1 MTATTFIVLRRMRAP
16 LITIISIYAISVL
29 GLTLIPGID
38 SAGKPTPPMS
48 FFDAFYFLSYTAT
61 TIGFGEIP
69 NAFSYGQRLWV
80 VLCIYL
86 TVVGWTYAI
95 VTVLN
100 LLREEAFQSV
110 RTTQSFARRVRRM
123 VEPFF
128 LLVGYGETGKLMCR
142 ALDHLRIPFVVIDAR
157 AERVDEI
164 SLQDF
169 VRDAPALKADAANP
183 EVLCMAGLRHRH
195 CLGVIAITDEDA
207 TNLAVA
213 MSVRLLNDR
222 IPVLCRVQSTDV
234 AANMASFGTDHII
247 NPFEKFA
254 EYLALAVRSPGSY
267 QLLEWLSGVPGSELK
282 PQAEPPKGHWVVA
295 GFGRF
300 GSAVASR
307 LDQSGMDLTIIDPDY
322 ELVKLHPCVPGL
334 GTEAGTLREAGIDR
348 AVGIV
353 AASDNDVNN
362 LSIAVTARELN
373 PGLFV
378 VLRRNLQSNRIL
390 FEAFR
395 ADLEMVPSEI
405 VARECLAVLTTPL
418 LSRFLEIV
426 KQQDDAWADALVER
440 LKQCAG
446 TLVPAT
452 WTVELNAKSSP
463 AIEWHLRSREL
474 SLARLM
480 RNPGNREDWLDC
492 QPLLIVRLG
501 GEILLPE
508 PTTHIEAR
516 DRILFAGTPEAASL
530 QALVLSNRN
539 AADYVLMGR
548 EATGAWIW
556 EWLSNR
562 RQKTR
567 VPGGTG

>member
-1 MTATTFIVLRRMRAP
+1 
-16 LITIISIYAISVL
+16 
-29 GLTLIPGID
+29 
-38 SAGKPTPPMS
+38 
-48 FFDAFYFLSYTAT
+48 
-61 TIGFGEIP
+61 
-69 NAFSYGQRLWV
+69 
-80 VLCIYL
+80 
-86 TVVGWTYAI
+86 
-95 VTVLN
+95 
-100 LLREEAFQSV
+100 
-110 RTTQSFARRVRRM
+110 
-123 VEPFF
+123 
-128 LLVGYGETGKLMCR
+128 
-142 ALDHLRIPFVVIDAR
+142 
-157 AERVDEI
+157 
-164 SLQDF
+164 
-169 VRDAPALKADAANP
+169 
-183 EVLCMAGLRHRH
+183 MAGLRHRH

-222 IPVLCRVQSTDV
+222 IPVLCRVQSKEV

-267 QLLEWLSGVPGSELK
+267 QLLEWLTGVPGSELK

-322 ELVKLHPCVPGL
+322 ELVKPHPCVPGL

-373 PGLFV
+373 PKLFV
-378 VLRRNLQSNRIL
+378 VVRRNLQSNRVL

-395 ADLEMVPSEI
+395 ADVEMVPSEI

-426 KQQDDAWADALVER
+426 KQQDDAWADAVVER

-446 TLVPAT
+446 TLVPTT

-480 RNPGNREDWLDC
+480 RNPGNREEWLDC

-530 QALVLSNRN
+530 QALLLSNRN

-556 EWLSNR
+556 EWLRNR

>member
-1 MTATTFIVLRRMRAP
+1 MTGITFIVLRRTRAP
-16 LITIISIYAISVL
+16 LIAIIAIYAISIL

-38 SAGKPTPPMS
+38 AGGKPTPPLS
-48 FFDAFYFLSYTAT
+48 FFDAFYFVSYTAT

-69 NAFSYGQRLWV
+69 NAFSYGQRMWV
-80 VLCIYL
+80 VFCIYL
-86 TVVGWTYAI
+86 TVVGWTYSI

-100 LLREEAFQSV
+100 LLREEAFQHA
-110 RTTQSFARRVRRM
+110 RATQTFARRVRRI
-123 VEPFF
+123 VDPFF
-128 LLVGYGETGKLMCR
+128 LVVGYGETGRLVCK
-142 ALDHLRIPFVVIDAR
+142 ALDHLRITFVVIDAS
-157 AERVDEI
+157 AERVDEMK
-164 SLQDF
+164 LQDF
-169 VRDAPALKADAANP
+169 VRRAPVVKADASNP
-183 EVLCMAGLRHRH
+183 EVLLLAGLRHRH
-195 CLGVIAITDEDA
+195 CLGVIAITDDDS

-222 IPVLCRVQSTDV
+222 IPVLCRVQSQEM

-254 EYLALAVRSPGSY
+254 EYLALAIRSPGSY
-267 QLLEWLSGVPGSELK
+267 QLLEWLTGIPGSELK

-300 GSAVASR
+300 GSAVAGQ
-307 LDQSGMDLTIIDPDY
+307 LDQHGMDLTIIDPDY
-322 ELVKLHPCVPGL
+322 EQVKAHPCVPGL
-334 GTEAGTLREAGIDR
+334 GTEAGTLREAGIER

-362 LSIAVTARELN
+362 LSIAVTAKEVN
-373 PGLFV
+373 PKLFV
-378 VLRRNLQSNRIL
+378 VVRRNLQSNRIL

-405 VARECLAVLTTPL
+405 VAHECLAVLTTPL
-418 LSRFLEIV
+418 LSRFLAIV
-426 KQQDDAWADALVER
+426 KQQDDAWADAVVER
-440 LKQCAG
+440 LQRCAG
-446 TLVPAT
+446 TRVPAT
-452 WTVELNAKSSP
+452 WTVELNAKSAP
-463 AIEWHLRSREL
+463 AVEWHLRSREL

-480 RNPGNREDWLDC
+480 RDPGNREEWLDC
-492 QPLLIVRLG
+492 HPLLLVRLG

-516 DRILFAGTPEAASL
+516 DRILFAGTPQAASL

-548 EATGAWIW
+548 EATGWVW
-556 EWLSNR
+556 EWLR
-562 RQKTR
+562 ERWQK
-567 VPGGTG
+567 PGEQGGRG

>member
-1 MTATTFIVLRRMRAP
+1 MRA
-16 LITIISIYAISVL
+16 
-29 GLTLIPGID
+29 
-38 SAGKPTPPMS
+38 
-48 FFDAFYFLSYTAT
+48 
-61 TIGFGEIP
+61 
-69 NAFSYGQRLWV
+69 
-80 VLCIYL
+80 
-86 TVVGWTYAI
+86 
-95 VTVLN
+95 
-100 LLREEAFQSV
+100 
-110 RTTQSFARRVRRM
+110 
-123 VEPFF
+123 
-128 LLVGYGETGKLMCR
+128 
-142 ALDHLRIPFVVIDAR
+142 
-157 AERVDEI
+157 
-164 SLQDF
+164 
-169 VRDAPALKADAANP
+169 
-183 EVLCMAGLRHRH
+183 
-195 CLGVIAITDEDA
+195 
-207 TNLAVA
+207 
-213 MSVRLLNDR
+213 
-222 IPVLCRVQSTDV
+222 
-234 AANMASFGTDHII
+234 
-247 NPFEKFA
+247 
-254 EYLALAVRSPGSY
+254 RSRY
-267 QLLEWLSGVPGSELK
+267 
-282 PQAEPPKGHWVVA
+282 
-295 GFGRF
+295 
-300 GSAVASR
+300 
-307 LDQSGMDLTIIDPDY
+307 
-322 ELVKLHPCVPGL
+322 
-334 GTEAGTLREAGIDR
+334 EAGTLREAGIDR

-353 AASDNDVNN
+353 AASDDDVNN

-508 PTTHIEAR
+508 HTTHIEAR

-567 VPGGTG
+567 MPGGTG